1 MAKTVQKITL
11 SASRDIPF
19 NQLVL
24 SQSNVRRIKAG
35 VSIEE
40 LALDIARRSLLQ
52 SLTVRPVLD
61 ADGAETGLFE
71 IPAGGR
77 RFRALELL
85 VKQKRLARTAPIP
98 CVVRTEG
105 IAEEDSLAE
114 NVQRAPLHP
123 LDQFRAFLT
132 LREKGLTEEEIAA
145 AFFVAVAVVKQRLR
159 LAAVSPK
166 LLDVYIGD
174 GMTLDQLMAF
184 TVSPDHE
191 RQEQVW
197 EAILRSYNK
206 EPYQIRRLLT
216 EGAVRSSDKRAQY
229 AGAAYVAAGGAVM
242 RDLFHPDD
250 GGWLQDAGLLQRVV
264 CEALEHDAA
273 VIRAEGWK
281 WVEVAIDFPYG
292 HTYGLRLIAGEQ
304 PPLTEAETAT
314 IEALRAE
321 AEQLEETHA
330 GQDELPGEV
339 EQRLG
344 EIEAALT
351 AIESRTVIYDE
362 ADIARAGAF
371 VSIDGSGRLR
381 VERGYV
387 RAEDEPPVAEPEML
401 DPDTHAAAYGGSG
414 NEEVDGEYV
423 ASQHDPRSDT
433 AIAASSGEGGAPPAE
448 MPEEDEGLRPIPDKL
463 MTELTAYRTLALR
476 EAVGADPATA
486 FLAALHVLCLKL
498 FYRYGSD
505 SCLEIEPKSV
515 MFGNQAPGLADT
527 PPAVRVDAR
536 HRGWAEQLPEDAST
550 LWDVLLTFDTDSRDA
565 LFAHCVS
572 LTINAVHE
580 AWNRRPKAIAHADR
594 LADAVSLDL
603 VATGGWQPTVDN
615 FLGRVTKARILEA
628 VREARGDALAQSI
641 DHLKKGEMAVRAEE
655 LLAGTGWLPEPL
667 RPPGWQMAAV
677 TVEENIGASEVVS
690 ATTTM
695 ADENSAVQDKETPVD
710 RAETD
715 TGLEMIP
722 AADHAIAAE

>member
-1 MAKTVQKITL
+1 MTKTVQKITL

-24 SQSNVRRIKAG
+24 SQANVRRIKAG

-61 ADGAETGLFE
+61 AEGAETGMFE

-85 VKQKRLARTAPIP
+85 VKQKRLGRTAPIP

-132 LREKGLTEEEIAA
+132 LREKGLSEEEIAA
-145 AFFVAVAVVKQRLR
+145 AFFVAVTVVKQRLR
-159 LAAVSPK
+159 IAAVSPK
-166 LLDVYIGD
+166 LLDVYAED

-184 TVSPDHE
+184 TVSSDHE

-197 EAILRSYNK
+197 EAIQRSYNK

-229 AGAAYVAAGGAVM
+229 AGAAYAAAGGAVM
-242 RDLFHPDD
+242 RDLFQPDD

-264 CEALEHDAA
+264 CETLERDAA
-273 VIRAEGWK
+273 MIRAEGWK

-292 HTYGLRLIAGEQ
+292 HTYGLRLIVGEQ
-304 PPLTEAETAT
+304 PPLTEAESAI
-314 IEALRAE
+314 IETLRAE
-321 AEQLEETHA
+321 AEQLEEAHA
-330 GQDELPGEV
+330 DQDELPDAV

-344 EIEAALT
+344 EIETTLT
-351 AIESRTVIYDE
+351 AIESRPVIYDTV
-362 ADIARAGAF
+362 DIARAGAF

-387 RAEDEPPVAEPEML
+387 RAEDEPRAAEPEMS
-401 DPDTHAAAYGGSG
+401 DPDGDSGSYGDTRQEADDDELAGSQSG
-414 NEEVDGEYV
+414 SHSDV
-423 ASQHDPRSDT
+423 AS
-433 AIAASSGEGGAPPAE
+433 AAPTGYGAPPQPE
-448 MPEEDEGLRPIPDKL
+448 PPEEDEGIRPLPDKL
-463 MTELTAYRTLALR
+463 LTELTAYRTLALR
-476 EAVGADPATA
+476 EALGKDPATA
-486 FLAALHVLCLKL
+486 FLAVLHVLCLKL

-527 PPAVRVDAR
+527 SVAARVDAR
-536 HRGWAEQLPEDAST
+536 HRGWAVQLPEEPGT
-550 LWDVLLTFDTDSRDA
+550 LWDALLGFDTDSREA

-572 LTINAVHE
+572 LTVNAVHE
-580 AWNRRPKAIAHADR
+580 AWSRRPKAIAHADR
-594 LADAVSLDL
+594 LADAASLDM
-603 VATGGWQPTVDN
+603 VAAGWSPTVDN
-615 FLGRVTKARILEA
+615 FLGRVTKARILDA
-628 VREARGDALAQSI
+628 VREARGDAQAQSI

-655 LLAGTGWLPEPL
+655 LLAGSGWLPEPL
-667 RPPGWQMAAV
+667 RTPGWQMPATIVDQNTETAEVAA
-677 TVEENIGASEVVS
+677 
-690 ATTTM
+690 TTM
-695 ADENSAVQDKETPVD
+695 AVEHSAAHGDEAPIDPTESDTTMSP
-710 RAETD
+710 TD
-715 TGLEMIP
+715 
-722 AADHAIAAE
+722 DHAVAAE